1 MALWNK
7 VDNEAGKPKYLS
19 DTLVNSQTVSDKDA
33 TLGVDVSEAT
43 TAANIAKGIKTA
55 GWTQYRTYT
64 DAQGITR
71 HKSEVL
77 VAFGGNFTG
86 GDNDTIDPDPVI
98 TIDTQ
103 PQADSVTSPDSGEFT
118 VVASATRGAVLSYQ
132 WEVSTDT
139 GANWTAISGATLAS
153 LTVANADPEYVTANE
168 FRVVVSAVGATP
180 VTSSAVTLTIA

>member
-98 TIDTQ
+98 TITPNHRLTALQ
-103 PQADSVTSPDSGEFT
+103 VQILVSLQSWHLLHVELCFPINGKFLLILVQTGQLSL
-118 VVASATRGAVLSYQ
+118 VLH
-132 WEVSTDT
+132 
-139 GANWTAISGATLAS
+139 
-153 LTVANADPEYVTANE
+153 
-168 FRVVVSAVGATP
+168 
-180 VTSSAVTLTIA
+180 